1 MKNIY
6 NHEFCE
12 LKNFS
17 LSDVK
22 EVSGKIREAVLN
34 IDSRRSGKH
43 KLTLESPKV
52 PAMPITLR
60 DLFSD
65 LTPESVDSFRVFGKQ
80 CNSDVLWI
88 EIWKGSSPLVD
99 HTIHCK
105 KIQGLPPK

>member
-1 MKNIY
+1 MTIKYYRKFDI
-6 NHEFCE
+6 
-12 LKNFS
+12 LKSFS
-17 LSDVK
+17 IEITK
-22 EVSGKIREAVLN
+22 EVCGKIREAVLN
-34 IDSRRSGKH
+34 IDSRGVKY
-43 KLTLESPKV
+43 KLTLENPKV
-52 PAMPITLR
+52 SDMPTTTVR